1 MNNYNRFNKVN
12 HYESQKKLLNA
23 WDNKSSNYKIRLLK
37 KERIRIWTK
46 LQLMV
51 KLSLVQEVM

>member
-37 KERIRIWTK
+37 KERIRI
-46 LQLMV
+46 
-51 KLSLVQEVM
+51 